1 MDIMKNLAA
10 LVLCSLVLAG
20 CGGGG
25 GDSGGGGGGPV
36 NTAPVANAGAAQT
49 VVTGGVVT
57 LDGSASS
64 DADGNNLTYAW
75 TLARPAGSSATLSST
90 TAAKPTFTA
99 DVAGTY
105 TASLVVNDGTASS
118 TAATATVTA
127 GGVLISSLAGNWTGG
142 TTNYAPAVSA
152 SVDITISVAANT
164 LTIVSD
170 QFVGTEGVCTYSA
183 PLNGA
188 GDGVGSGTY
197 ACNGSVT
204 GTWQLVD
211 LRRVDTNDRYVK
223 LTRNGTD
230 TKVLYGM
237 ATTGSAGAQTPPAA
251 LSSRVGTYEGVTS
264 VAGETI
270 HTEQMQVAVAGSAL
284 TVTIPRDGFPTC
296 VYSGTIGADGISVTG
311 GTYACTGDS
320 GSWSLLDLRTIGGD
334 DVYVSM
340 LVNGEARRA
349 FGIAK

>member
-1 MDIMKNLAA
+1 MKNLAA

-36 NTAPVANAGAAQT
+36 NTAPVANAGASQN
-49 VVTGGVVT
+49 VVTGGGVT

-64 DADGNNLTYAW
+64 DADGNPLTYAW
-75 TLARPAGSSATLSST
+75 TLTPPAGSSATLSSP
-90 TAAKPTFTA
+90 TAQKPTFTA

-127 GGVLISSLAGNWTGG
+127 GGVLISSLAGSWTEG
-142 TTNYAPAVSA
+142 TTNYTPAVTA

-170 QFVGTEGVCTYSA
+170 QLVGTEGVCTYSA

-197 ACNGSVT
+197 ACNGSIT

-223 LTRNGTD
+223 MTRNGGTD
-230 TKVLYGM
+230 TKILYGM
-237 ATTGSAGAQTPPAA
+237 ATTGSTTAQTPPAA

-264 VAGETI
+264 VAGATV
-270 HTEQMQVAVAGSAL
+270 HTELMQVAVAGTAL

-296 VYSGTIGADGISVTG
+296 VYSGTIGADGISVSG

-320 GSWSLLDLRTIGGD
+320 GSWSLLDLRTIGGG

-340 LVNGEARRA
+340 LVNGQARRA
-349 FGIAK
+349 FGLAK